1 MSAQYVVIRHT
12 QANGFKVDSP
22 FNTAWDAINHA
33 QQIVA
38 DMKADGQIFRSEG
51 GISPL
56 DLDHAPDGDFSACHK
71 FAMWAA
77 TDRDGWPV
85 VQITTMHASARLVAD
100 WATMRLKIV
109 RSGFEY
115 WREQAYKPVQVYGH
129 DS

>member
-1 MSAQYVVIRHT
+1 MSAQYVVIRYT

-33 QQIVA
+33 EQIVA

-51 GISPL
+51 GILPL
-56 DLDHAPDGDFSACHK
+56 DLDHAPV
-71 FAMWAA
+71 WAA